1 MSDHRQHRKTLYFL
15 VVALCLVAAA
25 ITFLKVKY
33 LNFSLSDKKSFY
45 YQADATV
52 SFDAKKDAKVEL
64 SISLPEGTPLYYFGS
79 DPSGDSKFKV
89 VREEGLA
96 RAAAEFIST
105 KDGRQSISYRFK
117 IIPKSGVSAD
127 SQLDDEAAPAQKN
140 STEQISD
147 EIKVATAKLVKKI
160 DPESN
165 MTARDFASALF
176 TELAAMPPE
185 QKTVFSKQSGSSAT
199 LEAAELILDLKNI
212 PSRVVRGIYLNEQG
226 RSAQASQFLEVWCGD
241 EWLMFKPSS
250 GEVQKPKDFLALQRS
265 GKSLYE
271 ISGASNSSIRFSVT
285 KVPQGAAALNRIRA
299 DVIGEQKLSDFSLFS
314 LPASEQNVFKRLTLL
329 PLAILFIVIARNI
342 IGVQTMGTF
351 MPVLIAMAFLE
362 MNLISGLVCFCII
375 LTVGLAIRFWL
386 SKLNLLMVP
395 RISAV
400 VVVVILLMQLISIMG
415 NIFKLPE
422 FMSVTFFPLIII
434 AWTIERASTT
444 WEEDGAHNTL
454 RQLAA
459 SLVTAAFSYLVLSNS
474 YLQYFLYTFAELNL
488 AILGIILLLG
498 TYTGYRLTELLRFKS
513 LVRK

>member
-1 MSDHRQHRKTLYFL
+1 MQDHRQHRRTLYW
-15 VVALCLVAAA
+15 LVAILCIVAIA

-33 LNFSLSDKKSFY
+33 LNFSLSDKASFY
-45 YQADATV
+45 YQADATL
-52 SFDAKKDAKVEL
+52 SFEAKKGADVKL
-64 SISLPEGTPLYYFGS
+64 SISLPEGTPQYYFGS
-79 DPSGDSKFKV
+79 DPSGDSRFKV
-89 VREEGLA
+89 VRQDGLA

-105 KDGRQSISYRFK
+105 SDGRQSISYRFK
-117 IIPKSGVSAD
+117 IIPKYGVGENAELSLPPERE
-127 SQLDDEAAPAQKN
+127 QLPQV
-140 STEQISD
+140 SD
-147 EIKVATAKLVKKI
+147 EIKLAAAKLIKKL
-160 DPESN
+160 DPESG
-165 MTARDFASALF
+165 MTPRNFASALF

-185 QKTVFSKQSGSSAT
+185 QKKIFSQQSGSAAT
-199 LEAAELILDLKNI
+199 LEAADLILSLKGI
-212 PSRVVRGIYLNEQG
+212 PSRVVRGIFLNEQG
-226 RSAQASQFLEVWCGD
+226 RSMQASQFLEVWCGE
-241 EWLMFKPSS
+241 EWTMFKPSS
-250 GEVQKPKDFLALQRS
+250 GEAQQPKDFLALQRA

-285 KVPQGAAALNRIRA
+285 KVPQGAASLNRIRA
-299 DVIGEQKLSDFSLFS
+299 DVIGEQKLSDFSMFS

-342 IGVQTMGTF
+342 IGIQTMGTF

-362 MNLISGLVCFCII
+362 MNLLSALVCFCII
-375 LTVGLAIRFWL
+375 LTVGLSIRFWL
-386 SKLNLLMVP
+386 SRLNLLMVP

-400 VVVVILLMQLISIMG
+400 VVVVILLMQFMSIAG
-415 NIFKLPE
+415 NILNLPD

-444 WEEDGAHNTL
+444 WEEDGAYNTI

-498 TYTGYRLTELLRFKS
+498 TYTGYRLTELFRFKS
-513 LVRK
+513 LVSK

>member
-15 VVALCLVAAA
+15 VVGLCLIAAA
-25 ITFLKVKY
+25 ITFVKVEY

-89 VREEGLA
+89 VRKDGLA

-127 SQLDDEAAPAQKN
+127 SQLDDDAPGQKS

-147 EIKVATAKLVKKI
+147 EIKVAAAKLVKKI

-185 QKTVFSKQSGSSAT
+185 QKAVFSKQSGSAAT

-226 RSAQASQFLEVWCGD
+226 RSAQASQFLELWCGD

-362 MNLISGLVCFCII
+362 MNLLSGLVCFCII
-375 LTVGLAIRFWL
+375 LTAGLAIRFWL

-400 VVVVILLMQLISIMG
+400 VVVVILLMQFISIMG

-444 WEEDGAHNTL
+444 WEEDGAHNTI

-513 LVRK
+513 LVKK